1 MMIRDMRFNIYS
13 RNAGGLVVAL
23 MLTLMGVAGA
33 GCKSGKEKDPDK
45 YDKRDEA
52 SLRFHLEVSR
62 DGQEDNSPVTV
73 GRQSPF
79 EVNVQKS
86 PFLTEFQIEKAEVV
100 DDVGGFAISL
110 QLDKQGTFLLEQYT
124 TGHKGRRIG
133 IMAEFGQVRWI
144 AAPVIMKRWG
154 DGKFLFTPDTTREE
168 AERIVSGV
176 NRVAFLVKK
185 GRK

>member
-13 RNAGGLVVAL
+13 RGSVTAFWLMLALIAGG
-23 MLTLMGVAGA
+23 
-33 GCKSGKEKDPDK
+33 GCASGKKKDPNK
-45 YDKRDEA
+45 YGPRDEA
-52 SLRFHLEVSR
+52 SLRFHLEVNR
-62 DGQEDNSPVTV
+62 DGQENNGPITV

-79 EVNVQKS
+79 EVNVEKS
-86 PFLTEFQIEKAEVV
+86 PFLTEFQIEKAAVV
-100 DDVGGFAISL
+100 DDVGGFAISV
-110 QLDKQGTFLLEQYT
+110 QLNKQGTFLLEQYT

-144 AAPVIMKRWG
+144 AAPVITKRWA
-154 DGKFLFTPDTTREE
+154 DGSFVFTPDTTREE

-176 NRVAFLVKK
+176 NRIAFLVKK

>member
-13 RNAGGLVVAL
+13 QGVRGLAAAL
-23 MLTLMGVAGA
+23 LLTLMLAVSG
-33 GCKSGKEKDPDK
+33 GCKSGKEKDPNK

-52 SLRFHLEVSR
+52 SLRFHLEVNP
-62 DGQEDNSPVTV
+62 DGQESNGPITV

-79 EVNVQKS
+79 EINVQKS
-86 PFLTEFQIEKAEVV
+86 PFLTEFQIEQAAVV

-124 TGHKGRRIG
+124 TGHKGRRMAIA
-133 IMAEFGQVRWI
+133 AEFGQMRWI
-144 AAPVIMKRWG
+144 AAPVIMKRWA

>member
-13 RNAGGLVVAL
+13 HGVRGLAAVL
-23 MLTLMGVAGA
+23 LLTLMLAAGG
-33 GCKSGKEKDPDK
+33 GCKSGKEKDPSK
-45 YDKRDEA
+45 YGKRDEA
-52 SLRFHLEVSR
+52 SLRFHLEVNA
-62 DGQEDNSPVTV
+62 DGQESNGPITV

-79 EVNVQKS
+79 ELNVQKS

-110 QLDKQGTFLLEQYT
+110 HLDKQGTFLLEQYT

-144 AAPVIMKRWG
+144 AAPVIMKRWA
-154 DGKFLFTPDTTREE
+154 DGKFVFTPDTTREE